1 VYLLID
7 LLEKINTKACF
18 YLYNVVGQSK
28 LHKGKVNYIKD
39 AHNYGKNYFDH
50 DFLKSFNTG
59 PKIPKIWGKM

>member
-1 VYLLID
+1 MLSV
-7 LLEKINTKACF
+7 
-18 YLYNVVGQSK
+18 
-28 LHKGKVNYIKD
+28 KVNYIKD